1 MMCIGRD
8 QYTYS
13 TKDAGQYLVFPQ
25 CGEYT
30 ETYITALSLAVLR
43 CTIRNTGPIKSQGR
57 IQDFFWEGV
66 HSSLALLQHQ

>member
-13 TKDAGQYLVFPQ
+13 SKDAGQYLVFPQ
-25 CGEYT
+25 CGEYA

-43 CTIRNTGPIKSQGR
+43 CTVRNTGPIKSQGR
-57 IQDFFWEGV
+57 IQDFY
-66 HSSLALLQHQ
+66 